1 MKYVIRHSIVLFLFV
16 VFSCNAFAKDGL
28 FWRIESNNGQTS
40 YLLGTIHSDDP
51 RVLNIPE
58 VILKALSES
67 KSFSGEIKMDMMTMM
82 QASELMF
89 SISGT
94 TLDKKLD
101 NKTYQKV
108 VAALLDYGIPEV
120 IAQRMKPWAVAAT
133 LSLPKPETGVF
144 LDMKLY
150 QLASQQQKALYGLE
164 TVEEQVGAMEA
175 IPEHLQVKM
184 ISDALEQYPSIEAII
199 DSLITA
205 YVSRDLNRIE
215 KISKE
220 NMDKGSADVNK
231 AFDRELIVKRNQRML
246 LRMQPRLQE
255 GHAFIAVGALHLPGE
270 YGLLTLL
277 RKQGYN
283 VSSIY

>member
-16 VFSCNAFAKDGL
+16 VFSCNAFAKGGL
-28 FWRIESNNGQTS
+28 FWRIESKNGQTS

-58 VILKALSES
+58 VILKALLES
-67 KSFSGEIKMDMMTMM
+67 KSFSSEIKMDMMTMM
-82 QASELMF
+82 KASELMF
-89 SISGT
+89 SINGT

-101 NKTYQKV
+101 SKTYQNV
-108 VAALLDYGIPEV
+108 ITALLDYGIPEV
-120 IAQRMKPWAVAAT
+120 VAQRMKPWAVAAT

-150 QLASQQQKALYGLE
+150 QLASQQQKVLYGLE
-164 TVEEQVGAMEA
+164 TAEEQVGAMEA

-184 ISDALEQYPSIEAII
+184 ISDALTQYPTIEAII

-215 KISKE
+215 QISKE

-246 LRMQPRLQE
+246 LRMKPRLQE

-283 VSSIY
+283 VSSVY